1 MPIGDY
7 CQKPAATVRGDETIH
22 AAATRMT
29 QERIGSLAVV
39 EEGRPV
45 GIVTDRDVV
54 LETLCKPLDPA
65 SVKVGEITSRPLVSI
80 EQDAPVREAA
90 RMIRRHGVR
99 RLPVV
104 DEKGQLVGIV
114 TGDDLLSLV
123 AGELNGLTVAVHT
136 QTPKILY
143 NTAMRPFGR
152 VGGPDQGGV
161 ITVVAEHY
169 RKQVATIAAEA
180 TARDAA
186 DAMRDGAVGSLVV
199 LRNGA
204 PVGIVTDRDLLERVV
219 AAGKDAAATSS
230 AEVMSQPLQTA
241 GPEEPLERIV
251 ERMSAHGIRRVPVVR
266 EGELIGI
273 VSLDDVLAEV
283 AQELQD
289 LVQGTRR
296 ELFAA
301 QRAARAREIARD
313 VGERVRDLGEQLE
326 HLAGEAK
333 DRLLHELDD
342 LRERMRRPKN

>member
-22 AAATRMT
+22 AAATRMK

-39 EEGRPV
+39 EERRPV

-54 LETLCKPLDPA
+54 LETLCKLLDA
-65 SVKVGEITSRPLVSI
+65 GSVKVGEIASRPLVSI
-80 EQDAPVREAA
+80 EQDAPVREAV

-143 NTAMRPFGR
+143 NAAMRPFGR
-152 VGGPDQGGV
+152 PGRPEQGEV
-161 ITVVAEHY
+161 TVVAEHY

-186 DAMRDGAVGSLVV
+186 DAMKDGAVGSLVV

-219 AAGKDAAATSS
+219 AAGKDAAATST
-230 AEVMSQPLQTA
+230 AEVMSQPLQTV

-251 ERMSAHGIRRVPVVR
+251 ERMSAHGIRRVPVVH
-266 EGELIGI
+266 EGELVGI
-273 VSLDDVLAEV
+273 VSLDDVLAEM
-283 AQELQD
+283 AEELHD

-296 ELFAA
+296 ELFVA
-301 QRAARAREIARD
+301 QRTARAREIARD

-326 HLAGEAK
+326 HLGGEAK
-333 DRLLHELDD
+333 DRLLHELDG

>member
-22 AAATRMT
+22 AAATRMK

-54 LETLCKPLDPA
+54 LETLCKPLDPG

-80 EQDAPVREAA
+80 EQDAPVREAV

-143 NTAMRPFGR
+143 NAAMRPFGR
-152 VGGPDQGGV
+152 VRGPEQGGV
-161 ITVVAEHY
+161 TTVVAEHY

-186 DAMRDGAVGSLVV
+186 DAMKDGAVGSLVV

-230 AEVMSQPLQTA
+230 AEVMSQPLQTV

-266 EGELIGI
+266 EGELLGI

-283 AQELQD
+283 AEELHD

-296 ELFAA
+296 ELLAA
-301 QRAARAREIARD
+301 QRTARAREIARD

-326 HLAGEAK
+326 HLGGEAK
-333 DRLLHELDD
+333 DRLLHELDG
-342 LRERMRRPKN
+342 LRERIRRPKN